1 MQTSSIVKI
10 LSSFCDRYKYNYV
23 PNRDLWINRLYFDIS
38 NSTKKQCLTIDTRD
52 VNDLGPAKFWVQADS
67 NQEQICYCNR
77 NKRGTSFNCFLAVR
91 KQTPTIRDIT
101 FSIMQLIDKAS
112 KNSSIYFEIND
123 KLSDFNNDNLKQ
135 PIQRINESD
144 TRGETSTD
152 RQQERHTARRNGRIS
167 KKTQFLS
174 WL

>member
-1 MQTSSIVKI
+1 
-10 LSSFCDRYKYNYV
+10 
-23 PNRDLWINRLYFDIS
+23 
-38 NSTKKQCLTIDTRD
+38 
-52 VNDLGPAKFWVQADS
+52 
-67 NQEQICYCNR
+67 
-77 NKRGTSFNCFLAVR
+77 
-91 KQTPTIRDIT
+91 
-101 FSIMQLIDKAS
+101 MQLIDKAS

-167 KKTQFLS
+167 KKNQFLS
-174 WL
+174 